1 MKNDFLKIQNV
12 FSRGFTLLEV
22 LVSLGIFLLIITAA
36 MWFVSTIFSANNVI
50 YNQLTAQKEARRV
63 IEDFVK
69 EVRNASASSIGSYM
83 VAAATPTSF
92 TFYSDI
98 DADSY
103 AEKVRY
109 FVSNSVFKKGV
120 IKPAGNPLIYNQAN
134 EVITDVVHDLTAGQ
148 QPFLYFNKN
157 YNGNGSALAFPV
169 NVLDIRV
176 AQLSLTIDQKPSV
189 SPLPITVSS
198 KVEIRNLKYAE

>member
-1 MKNDFLKIQNV
+1 MAKFTFKN
-12 FSRGFTLLEV
+12 GFTLIEV

-36 MWFVSTIFSANNVI
+36 TWFISTIFSSSNVI

-69 EVRNASASSIGSYM
+69 EVRNASSSSIGSYL
-83 VAAATPTSF
+83 VSDATATSF

-109 FVSNSVFKKGV
+109 FVLGATFKKGV
-120 IKPAGNPLIYNQAN
+120 TKPTGNPLIYNSAN
-134 EVITDVVHDLTAGQ
+134 EVVTDVVHDLTAGQ
-148 QPFLYFNKN
+148 QPFVYFDKN
-157 YNGNGSALAFPV
+157 YTGSGAALSLPV
-169 NVLDIRV
+169 NVLNIRV
-176 AQLSLTIDQKPSV
+176 IQLSLTIDQKPSV

-198 KVEIRNLKYAE
+198 KVEIRNLKYAD